1 VKPETDSQVLKLVE
15 DVTAGLRDTLAGLLD
30 DVEAAVTRYVHFP
43 NAHGSVAVTL
53 FVAETHVQSAFD
65 VAPYVV
71 ASSPV
76 KRSGKSRLQEVCEQ
90 LVRDPLRTSNVSPA
104 FLFRNMAGRT
114 LLFDEVDTIFRMRSD
129 RNEELAGMLNAG
141 WRRGAGAGRMDRQ
154 AGGAMT
160 AVTYDPFGPKLLCGI
175 GRKIPETILDRAV
188 PIRLERK
195 GRDDVVARF
204 RLRTAIAELCAL
216 RDRLA
221 AWASGAVEALRMAEP
236 GLPDELNDRAQDVWE
251 PLLAIADA
259 AGGDWP
265 KRARKAAV
273 ALHGAVTSDD
283 SRGVAL
289 LADIRDVFAGH
300 EDPDK
305 VGSSELVRDL
315 RTIEE
320 APWADDELTTHRL
333 ASMLAEFEIRPKQIR
348 IGDRSVKG
356 YHRESFARTWA
367 LYVPEETETGSS
379 TETLQV
385 APTRAV
391 SVHGGVSVSTGT
403 QNGQIKGCPEC
414 GAHTEAGHSMAC
426 SRAPH
431 HVIPR
436 GKR

>member
-1 VKPETDSQVLKLVE
+1 VKPEEDPATLRLVE
-15 DVTAGLRDTLAGLLD
+15 EVTEGLRDTLAGLLD
-30 DVEAAVTRYVHFP
+30 DVEEAVTRYVHFP

-53 FVAETHVQSAFD
+53 FVAETHIQPAFD

-154 AGGAMT
+154 AGGAMA

-175 GRKIPETILDRAV
+175 GRRIPETILDRAV

-195 GRDDVVARF
+195 GRDVVVARF

-221 AWASGAVEALRMAEP
+221 AWASGAIEALRMAEP
-236 GLPDELNDRAQDVWE
+236 SLPEELNDRAQDVWE

-259 AGGDWP
+259 AGDDWP

-289 LADIRDVFAGH
+289 LADIRELFDGRKDA
-300 EDPDK
+300 DRI
-305 VGSSELVRDL
+305 GSSDLVHELRA
-315 RTIEE
+315 IED
-320 APWADDELTTHRL
+320 APWADEDLSTHRL
-333 ASMLAEFEIRPKQIR
+333 ASMLKEFEIGPRQVR

-356 YHRESFARTWA
+356 YHREAFERAWA
-367 LYVPEETETGSS
+367 LYVPGETETGSP
-379 TETLQV
+379 TETPQV
-385 APTRAV
+385 AHTRAV
-391 SVHGGVSVSTGT
+391 SVHEGVSVPAGT
-403 QNGQIKGCPEC
+403 QGNCWRCPEC
-414 GAHTEAGHSMAC
+414 GAHSEAGHSMLC

-431 HVIPR
+431 HVIR
-436 GKR
+436 REER